1 MNKKIFIQ
9 IILLLISSLLITFVV
24 KQYFIIEDNSMKIE
38 PEKKD
43 KSNEDQNILKNI
55 KYKNTK
61 DNGDIFEI
69 FAKKGQINVKSTNEI
84 FLTDVESLIKNNE
97 GKILKITSKFADFN
111 TETYETK
118 FKEKV
123 SIINEKEEKIT
134 GDELYLVYGNK
145 DENLENKLNKPQNK
159 AILSGNIKIEN
170 LKYQIIADVIE
181 IDLITRNTKVDMLE
195 KNQTISILNKH
206 KWLLLKNLE

>member
-24 KQYFIIEDNSMKIE
+24 KQYFIIENNSMKIE

-43 KSNEDQNILKNI
+43 KSNKDQNTLKNI

-84 FLTDVESLIKNNE
+84 FLIDVESLIRNNE

-134 GDELYLVYGNK
+134 GEELYLVYSNK
-145 DENLENKLNKPQNK
+145 DENLENNLNKPQNK

-181 IDLITRNTKVDMLE
+181 IDLITRNTKVYMLE
-195 KNQTISILNKH
+195 KNKKISILNK
-206 KWLLLKNLE
+206 N

>member
-134 GDELYLVYGNK
+134 GDELYLVYDNK

-181 IDLITRNTKVDMLE
+181 IDLITRNTKVYMLE
-195 KNQTISILNKH
+195 KNKKISILNK
-206 KWLLLKNLE
+206 N

>member
-181 IDLITRNTKVDMLE
+181 IDLITRNTKVYMLE
-195 KNQTISILNKH
+195 KNKKISILNK
-206 KWLLLKNLE
+206 N

>member
-145 DENLENKLNKPQNK
+145 DENLEKKLNKPQNK

-170 LKYQIIADVIE
+170 FKYQIIADVIE
-181 IDLITRNTKVDMLE
+181 IDLITRNTKVYMLE
-195 KNQTISILNKH
+195 KNKKISILNK
-206 KWLLLKNLE
+206 N

>member
-97 GKILKITSKFADFN
+97 GKIFKITSKFADFN

-181 IDLITRNTKVDMLE
+181 IDLITKNTKVYMLE
-195 KNQTISILNKH
+195 KNKKISILNK
-206 KWLLLKNLE
+206 N

>member
-84 FLTDVESLIKNNE
+84 FLIDVESLIKNNE

-181 IDLITRNTKVDMLE
+181 IDLITRNTKVYMLE
-195 KNQTISILNKH
+195 KNKKISILNK
-206 KWLLLKNLE
+206 N

>member
-9 IILLLISSLLITFVV
+9 IILLLISFLLVTFVV
-24 KQYFIIEDNSMKIE
+24 KQYFILEDKSKKIE

-43 KSNEDQNILKNI
+43 ISNKEQNTLKNI

-61 DNGDIFEI
+61 DNGDTFEI

-84 FLTDVESLIKNNE
+84 FLIDVESLIKNNE

-111 TETYETK
+111 TETYETR

-123 SIINEKEEKIT
+123 LIINEKEEKIR
-134 GDELYLVYGNK
+134 GDELYLFY
-145 DENLENKLNKPQNK
+145 
-159 AILSGNIKIEN
+159 
-170 LKYQIIADVIE
+170 Y
-181 IDLITRNTKVDMLE
+181 
-195 KNQTISILNKH
+195 
-206 KWLLLKNLE
+206 

>member
-24 KQYFIIEDNSMKIE
+24 KQYFILEDNSMKIE

-181 IDLITRNTKVDMLE
+181 IDLITRNTKVYMLE
-195 KNQTISILNKH
+195 KNKKISILNK
-206 KWLLLKNLE
+206 N

>member
-24 KQYFIIEDNSMKIE
+24 KQYFILEDNSMKIE

-84 FLTDVESLIKNNE
+84 FLIDVESLIKNNE

-170 LKYQIIADVIE
+170 LKYQIIADIIE
-181 IDLITRNTKVDMLE
+181 IDLITRNTKVYMLE
-195 KNQTISILNKH
+195 KNKKISILNK
-206 KWLLLKNLE
+206 N

>member
-1 MNKKIFIQ
+1 
-9 IILLLISSLLITFVV
+9 
-24 KQYFIIEDNSMKIE
+24 MKIE

-43 KSNEDQNILKNI
+43 KSNKDQNTLKNI

-84 FLTDVESLIKNNE
+84 FLIDVESLIRNNE

-134 GDELYLVYGNK
+134 GEELYLVYSNK
-145 DENLENKLNKPQNK
+145 DENLENNLNKPQNK

-181 IDLITRNTKVDMLE
+181 IDLITRNTKVYMLE
-195 KNQTISILNKH
+195 KNKKISILNK
-206 KWLLLKNLE
+206 N

>member
-84 FLTDVESLIKNNE
+84 FLTDVESLIENNE

-181 IDLITRNTKVDMLE
+181 IDLITRNTKVYMLE
-195 KNQTISILNKH
+195 KNKKISILNK
-206 KWLLLKNLE
+206 N

>member
-84 FLTDVESLIKNNE
+84 FLTDVESLK
-97 GKILKITSKFADFN
+97 K
-111 TETYETK
+111 
-118 FKEKV
+118 
-123 SIINEKEEKIT
+123 
-134 GDELYLVYGNK
+134 
-145 DENLENKLNKPQNK
+145 
-159 AILSGNIKIEN
+159 
-170 LKYQIIADVIE
+170 
-181 IDLITRNTKVDMLE
+181 
-195 KNQTISILNKH
+195 
-206 KWLLLKNLE
+206 

>member
-84 FLTDVESLIKNNE
+84 FLIDVESLIKNNE
-97 GKILKITSKFADFN
+97 DKILKITSKFADFN

-181 IDLITRNTKVDMLE
+181 IDLITRNTKVYMLE
-195 KNQTISILNKH
+195 KNKKISILNK
-206 KWLLLKNLE
+206 N

>member
-170 LKYQIIADVIE
+170 LKYQIIADIIE
-181 IDLITRNTKVDMLE
+181 IDLITRNTKVYMLE
-195 KNQTISILNKH
+195 KNKKISILNK
-206 KWLLLKNLE
+206 N

>member
-134 GDELYLVYGNK
+134 GDELYLVYSNK

-181 IDLITRNTKVDMLE
+181 IDLITRNTKVYMLE
-195 KNQTISILNKH
+195 KNKKISILNK
-206 KWLLLKNLE
+206 N

>member
-24 KQYFIIEDNSMKIE
+24 KQYFIIENNSMKIE

-43 KSNEDQNILKNI
+43 KSNKDQNTLKNI

-84 FLTDVESLIKNNE
+84 FLIDVESLIKNNE
-97 GKILKITSKFADFN
+97 GKILKIKSKFADFN

-134 GDELYLVYGNK
+134 GEELYLVYSNK
-145 DENLENKLNKPQNK
+145 DENLENNLNKPQNK

-181 IDLITRNTKVDMLE
+181 IDLITRNTKVYMLE
-195 KNQTISILNKH
+195 KNKKISILNK
-206 KWLLLKNLE
+206 N